1 VRADLQRALNIRGGG
16 LDDALQDD
24 VALGAREPAAEVRG
38 EVCDETDEAVALR
51 QAPLARRAVATSSS
65 ATSLSSSEQTTLAR

>member
-24 VALGAREPAAEVRG
+24 VALGAREPAAEVRR
-38 EVCDETDEAVALR
+38 EVCDEADPWTCRANVGS
-51 QAPLARRAVATSSS
+51 RRASS
-65 ATSLSSSEQTTLAR
+65 RIDP